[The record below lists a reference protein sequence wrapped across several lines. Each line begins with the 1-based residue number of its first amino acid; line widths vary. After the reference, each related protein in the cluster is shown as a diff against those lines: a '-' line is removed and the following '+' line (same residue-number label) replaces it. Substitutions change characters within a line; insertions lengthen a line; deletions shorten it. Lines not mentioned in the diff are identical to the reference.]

1 MNAPRLIFNR
11 EDARQAAIA
20 CQRAYL
26 QPSVRV
32 GNAQAWFGWEIYN
45 DSFWA
50 PIGGPQTANP
60 QSLVIGIAGTDEFG
74 DILQDA
80 RVLNRIEVG
89 NTGALVHRGF
99 WAHWS
104 TLRNELIAQLTSAV
118 EPWPRPTRIVI
129 AGHSLG
135 AAALAIGLY
144 RDAASLFPSA
154 TTVHNT
160 AYLFGIPRVGN
171 WRWASAFADF
181 CPCPTFRVVNANDV
195 VARSPRS
202 LVPGRWVDV
211 AQEVYLDR
219 HGRHHLTRPPDYFRD
234 RLLGRLNDLGRLGPS
249 GLNDHRISSYIEALS
264 CSAASKGG
272 ILAPTPTAPTS

>member
-1 MNAPRLIFNR
+1 MNAPRLTFNR

-104 TLRNELIAQLTSAV
+104 TLRNELIAQLTRAV

-129 AGHSLG
+129 AGHGSDNLRPRKPAGFFQFGRVDRQVG
-135 AAALAIGLY
+135 AVGMAMAANHQAGREWPRLAGNIG
-144 RDAASLFPSA
+144 
-154 TTVHNT
+154 H
-160 AYLFGIPRVGN
+160 
-171 WRWASAFADF
+171 
-181 CPCPTFRVVNANDV
+181 
-195 VARSPRS
+195 VA
-202 LVPGRWVDV
+202 
-211 AQEVYLDR
+211 
-219 HGRHHLTRPPDYFRD
+219 HH
-234 RLLGRLNDLGRLGPS
+234 
-249 GLNDHRISSYIEALS
+249 
-264 CSAASKGG
+264 
-272 ILAPTPTAPTS
+272 